1 MTEYGD
7 ADVAWKNVAPD
18 FRVSSAARG
27 SAMLEIEL
35 VPQSTGCTARF
46 FGDLVAGTCTAL
58 WGAESVLL
66 HESHVTMDLSG
77 ITSMDSA
84 GLEAALSLMDAVRHR
99 GGMVKVG
106 RSHGSDDEMHQPIA
120 GRSRIA
126 GLEVCG
132 YCESR
137 IVHRVNRK
145 R

>member
-1 MTEYGD
+1 MTECGD
-7 ADVAWKNVAPD
+7 ADIASKNVAPEY
-18 FRVSSAARG
+18 REATAARG
-27 SAMLEIEL
+27 FAMLEIEL

-99 GGMVKVG
+99 GGMIKVG
-106 RSHGSDDEMHQPIA
+106 QSHESDDETHHPSP
-120 GRSRIA
+120 G
-126 GLEVCG
+126 EVELRG
-132 YCESR
+132 
-137 IVHRVNRK
+137 
-145 R
+145 